1 MPSTIA
7 VTLQV
12 AQDHGLTG
20 EEYDRIL
27 RILGRAP
34 TFEEL
39 GVFSVM
45 WSEHCSYKSSR
56 RFLRQL
62 PTTGPEILQGPG
74 ENAGIVDVGDGLA
87 IVFKIESHNHPSF
100 IEPYHGAATGVGGI
114 LRDVFTMGA
123 QPIAS
128 LNSLRFGATDH
139 PRTPYLVKGVVAGI
153 GGYGN
158 SVGVPTVGGEVYF
171 DAGYNGNILV
181 NAFTLGVVRTDRI
194 FRARAAGVGNP
205 VIYVGS
211 RTGRDGIHGASL
223 LASREFDERSEE
235 LRPAVQV
242 GDPFTE
248 NLLIEACLELM
259 QQDLIVA
266 IQDMGAAGLTSSSVE
281 MAGRGGTGLL
291 LNLDAVPTR
300 EEGITSY
307 ELLLSESQERMLIV
321 AKAGCEEAVQAIFAR
336 WDLQAEIV
344 GQVTDDGLF
353 RAHRRNEE
361 VVRLPVT
368 ALTDDAPV
376 YERPAAQPADFL
388 DRQYLDLTS
397 VPLPSDYGQVLVQLL
412 TSPNLAS
419 KEWVY
424 RQYDSFVCSNTVVQP
439 GSDAA
444 IIRLKGTP
452 QGIGLTVDCN
462 SRYCLLDPY
471 RGAQIAVAE
480 GARNL
485 AVSGARPVAL
495 SDCLNFGNPEK
506 PEVMWQFQRALAG
519 MHDACLA
526 LGLAVVS
533 GNVSFY
539 NETEGKAIPPTP
551 TVATVG
557 ILTDVT
563 QHVTQWFK
571 HEGDLIVLLGETRE
585 ELGASEYLSLIH
597 GRVAGAPPVLD
608 LEVERR
614 LQELC
619 LTAAR
624 EQLFSSAHDVAE
636 GGLAVALAE
645 ACMTQPEDAIGARV
659 TVSGNLRPDAL
670 LFGESQSRVLV
681 SLPQDVFPRLQT
693 LAQMADIPL
702 TVLGEVG
709 GTDLDIAEYLRVP
722 VRALQKE
729 WRGALAKQLNLELE
743 TRDLE
748 KRGD

>member
-1 MPSTIA
+1 MRQKIT
-7 VTLQV
+7 VTPQI
-12 AQDHGLTG
+12 AQDHGLTPD
-20 EEYDRIL
+20 EYQRIL
-27 RILGRAP
+27 TTLGRTP

-56 RFLRQL
+56 KHLRQL

-87 IVFKIESHNHPSF
+87 VVFKIESHNHPSF

-114 LRDVFTMGA
+114 IRDVFTMGA
-123 QPIAS
+123 RPIAS
-128 LNSLRFGATDH
+128 LNSLRFGDINH
-139 PRTPYLVKGVVAGI
+139 PRTPYLLKGVVAGI

-158 SVGVPTVGGEVYF
+158 CVGVPTVGGEVYF
-171 DAGYNGNILV
+171 NEGYNGNILV
-181 NAFTLGVVRTDRI
+181 NAFTLGTVRTDRI

-205 VIYVGS
+205 IMYVGS

-223 LASREFDERSEE
+223 LASREFDAKSEE

-248 NLLIEACLELM
+248 KLLIEACLELM
-259 QQDLIVA
+259 QRDLIVA

-281 MAGRGGTGLL
+281 MAGRGGTGIR
-291 LNLDAVPTR
+291 LNLNAIPTR
-300 EEGITSY
+300 EENISPY

-321 AKAGCEEAVQAIFAR
+321 AKAGCEDAVREIFSR
-336 WDLQAEIV
+336 WDLQAEVV
-344 GQVTDDGLF
+344 GAVTGDGLF
-353 RAHRRNEE
+353 RTVWEGEE
-361 VVRLPVT
+361 VACIPVT

-376 YERPAAQPADFL
+376 YERPLKQPDDFA
-388 DRQYLDLTS
+388 DRQQLDVNAL
-397 VPLPSDYGQVLVQLL
+397 PLPTDYGHVLRTLL

-424 RQYDSFVCSNTVVQP
+424 HQYDSFVCGNTVVQP

-444 IIRLKGTP
+444 IIRLKGTTK
-452 QGIGLTVDCN
+452 GIGLTVDCN

-471 RGAQIAVAE
+471 RGGQIAVVE

-495 SDCLNFGNPEK
+495 SDCLNFGSPER
-506 PEVMWQFQRALAG
+506 PEVMWQFQQAIAG
-519 MHDACLA
+519 MRDACLA
-526 LGLAVVS
+526 LGIAVVS

-557 ILTDVT
+557 ILADLT
-563 QHVTQWFK
+563 HYVTQWFK
-571 HEGDLIVLLGETRE
+571 NPGDVIVLLGETKE
-585 ELGASEYLSLIH
+585 EFGASEYLATIH
-597 GRVAGAPPVLD
+597 GRTAGAPPTLD
-608 LEVERR
+608 LAKEKR
-614 LQELC
+614 LQDLC

-624 EQLFSSAHDVAE
+624 EQLFSSAHDLAE

-645 ACMTQPEDAIGARV
+645 ACITRPEKAIGARV
-659 TVSGNLRPDAL
+659 TLNGGVRPDAL

-681 SLPQDVFPRLQT
+681 SLPRTSLPRLQE
-693 LAQMADIPL
+693 LAQTAAL
-702 TVLGEVG
+702 RCTVLGEVG
-709 GTDLDIAEYLRVP
+709 GSDLDIAGYLRVS
-722 VRALQKE
+722 VDMLQQE
-729 WRGALAKQLNLELE
+729 WRAALARKLNGQ
-743 TRDLE
+743 
-748 KRGD
+748 K

>member
-1 MPSTIA
+1 MSRTIA

-12 AQDHGLTG
+12 AQDHGLTAD
-20 EEYDRIL
+20 EYNRIL
-27 RILGRAP
+27 RTLGRTP

-87 IVFKIESHNHPSF
+87 VVFKIESHNHPSF

-123 QPIAS
+123 RPIAS
-128 LNSLRFGATDH
+128 LNSLRFGAIDH

-223 LASREFDERSEE
+223 LASREFDERSDE

-259 QQDLIVA
+259 QRDLIVA

-291 LNLDAVPTR
+291 LNLDVVPTR
-300 EEGITSY
+300 EEGITPY
-307 ELLLSESQERMLIV
+307 DLLLSESQERMLLV
-321 AKAGCEEAVQAIFAR
+321 AKAGCEDEVREIFAR
-336 WDLQAEIV
+336 WDLQAEVV
-344 GQVTDDGLF
+344 GQVTADGIF
-353 RAHRRNEE
+353 RACWQNEE
-361 VVRLPVT
+361 VVSIPVT
-368 ALTDDAPV
+368 ALTDDAPI
-376 YERPAAQPADFL
+376 YERPATQPADL
-388 DRQYLDLTS
+388 PERQHLDLMT
-397 VPLPSDYGQVLVQLL
+397 VPLPGDYGQVLIRLL

-424 RQYDSFVCSNTVVQP
+424 RQYDSFVCGNTVVQP

-444 IIRLKGTP
+444 VIRLKGTP
-452 QGIGLTVDCN
+452 KGIGLTVDCN

-471 RGAQIAVAE
+471 CGAQIAVAE

-506 PEVMWQFQRALAG
+506 PEVMWQFQRAIAG
-519 MHDACLA
+519 MRAACLT

-557 ILTDVT
+557 ILADVT
-563 QHVTQWFK
+563 QRVTQWFK
-571 HEGDLIVLLGETRE
+571 NEGDFVVLLGETRE
-585 ELGASEYLSLIH
+585 ELGASEYLSLLH
-597 GRVAGAPPVLD
+597 GRAAGTPPALD
-608 LEVERR
+608 LDREKR

-624 EQLFSSAHDVAE
+624 ERLFSSAHDVAE

-645 ACMTQPEDAIGARV
+645 ACITQPEGVIGARITV
-659 TVSGNLRPDAL
+659 TGDLRADAL

-681 SLPQDVFPRLQT
+681 SLPQVALPRLQELT
-693 LAQMADIPL
+693 RSANLPL

-709 GTDLDIAEYLRVP
+709 GTDLDIAGYLRFP
-722 VRALQKE
+722 VEMLQRE
-729 WRGALAKQLNLELE
+729 WRTALAQQLN
-743 TRDLE
+743 
-748 KRGD
+748 G

>member
-1 MPSTIA
+1 MRRATT
-7 VTLQV
+7 VTFQV
-12 AQDHGLTG
+12 AQDHGLTAD
-20 EEYDRIL
+20 EYGRIVQ
-27 RILGRAP
+27 ILGRTP

-87 IVFKIESHNHPSF
+87 VVFKIESHNHPSF

-123 QPIAS
+123 RPIAS
-128 LNSLRFGATDH
+128 LNSLRFGAIDH

-158 SVGVPTVGGEVYF
+158 SVGVSTVGGEVYF
-171 DAGYNGNILV
+171 DEGYNGNILV
-181 NAFTLGVVRTDRI
+181 NAFTLGIVRTDRI

-223 LASREFDERSEE
+223 LASREFDARSEE

-248 NLLIEACLELM
+248 NILIEACLELM
-259 QQDLIVA
+259 QRDLIVG

-281 MAGRGGTGLL
+281 MAGRGGTGTLL
-291 LNLDAVPTR
+291 HLDAVPVR
-300 EEGITSY
+300 EEGITPY

-321 AKAGCEEAVQAIFAR
+321 AKAGCEDEVRAIFAR
-336 WDLQAEIV
+336 WDLQAEVV

-353 RAHRRNEE
+353 RARWQGED
-361 VVRLPVT
+361 VVGIPVT
-368 ALTDDAPV
+368 SLTDSAPL
-376 YERPAAQPADFL
+376 YERSAAQPVDFAEHQ
-388 DRQYLDLTS
+388 RLDLAT
-397 VPLPSDYGQVLVQLL
+397 VPLPTDYGQVLVRLL

-424 RQYDSFVCSNTVVQP
+424 RQYDSFVCGNTVVQP

-444 IIRLKGTP
+444 IIRLKGTRK
-452 QGIGLTVDCN
+452 GIGLSVDCN

-480 GARNL
+480 GTRNL

-506 PEVMWQFQRALAG
+506 PEVMWQFQRAIAG
-519 MHDACLA
+519 MRDACLA

-557 ILTDVT
+557 ILADVT
-563 QHVTQWFK
+563 HHVTQWFK
-571 HEGDLIVLLGETRE
+571 REGDLVALLGETRE
-585 ELGASEYLSLIH
+585 ELGGSEYLTLIH
-597 GRVAGAPPVLD
+597 GRVAGTPPALD
-608 LEVERR
+608 LEREKR
-614 LQELC
+614 LQHIC
-619 LTAAR
+619 VTAAR
-624 EQLFSSAHDVAE
+624 EGLFSSAHDVAE

-645 ACMTQPEDAIGARV
+645 ACMTRPDGALGARV
-659 TVSGNLRPDAL
+659 TLAGDLRPDAL

-681 SLPQDVFPRLQT
+681 SLPQAMLPRLQE
-693 LAQMADIPL
+693 LARAADLPPL
-702 TVLGEVG
+702 VLGEVG
-709 GTDLDIAEYLRVP
+709 GADLEIAGYLRLP
-722 VRALQKE
+722 VAMLQHE
-729 WRGALAKQLNLELE
+729 WRTALAQRLNP
-743 TRDLE
+743 
-748 KRGD
+748 

>member
-1 MPSTIA
+1 MHKTPT
-7 VTLQV
+7 VTLQL
-12 AQDHGLTG
+12 ALDHGLSTD
-20 EEYDRIL
+20 EYQG
-27 RILGRAP
+27 ILGHLGRTP

-56 RFLRQL
+56 KFLRQL

-87 IVFKIESHNHPSF
+87 VVFKIESHNHPSF

-123 QPIAS
+123 RPIAS
-128 LNSLRFGATDH
+128 LNSLRFGAVDH
-139 PRTPYLVKGVVAGI
+139 PRTPFLIKGVVAGI

-158 SVGVPTVGGEVYF
+158 CVGVPTVGGEVSF

-181 NAFTLGVVRTDRI
+181 NAFTLGTVRTDRI

-223 LASREFDERSEE
+223 LASREFDAKSEE

-248 NLLIEACLELM
+248 KLLIEACLELM
-259 QQDLIVA
+259 QKDLIVA

-281 MAGRGGTGLL
+281 MAGRGGMGIL
-291 LNLDAVPTR
+291 LNLDRIPTR
-300 EEGITSY
+300 EADIIPY

-321 AKAGCEEAVQAIFAR
+321 AKAGHEEAVKAIFTR
-336 WDLQAEIV
+336 WDLEAEVV
-344 GQVTDDGLF
+344 GQVTEDGFF
-353 RAHRRNEE
+353 RTHWHGEE
-361 VVRLPVT
+361 VVRIPVS

-376 YERPAAQPADFL
+376 YERPTAPPANLAA
-388 DRQYLDLTS
+388 RQRLDLAAL
-397 VPLPSDYGQVLVQLL
+397 PLPSDCGQVLLRLL
-412 TSPNLAS
+412 ASPNLAS

-424 RQYDSFVCSNTVVQP
+424 RQYDSFVCGNTVVQP

-444 IIRLKGTP
+444 IIRLKGTAKGV
-452 QGIGLTVDCN
+452 GISVDCN

-471 RGAQIAVAE
+471 RGGQIAVAE

-506 PEVMWQFQRALAG
+506 PEVMWQFQQAIAG
-519 MHDACLA
+519 MRDACLA
-526 LGLAVVS
+526 LGVAVVS

-539 NETEGKAIPPTP
+539 NETEGRAIPPTP
-551 TVATVG
+551 TVASVG
-557 ILTDVT
+557 ILQDVT
-563 QHVTQWFK
+563 HHVTQWFK
-571 HEGDLIVLLGETRE
+571 QPGDLIVLLGETHNE
-585 ELGASEYLSLIH
+585 IGASEYLATIH
-597 GRVAGAPPVLD
+597 GMTAGIPPQLD
-608 LEVERR
+608 LDQEKR
-614 LQELC
+614 LQHLC
-619 LTAAR
+619 LQFAQ
-624 EQLFSSAHDVAE
+624 EQLVASAHDVAE

-645 ACMTQPEDAIGARV
+645 ACITRPEGPLGARV
-659 TVSGNLRPDAL
+659 TLSETLRPDVA
-670 LFGESQSRVLV
+670 LFGESQSRVII
-681 SLPQDVFPRLQT
+681 SLSRHT
-693 LAQMADIPL
+693 LSRVEQRAKAQRVPY

-709 GTDLDIAEYLRVP
+709 GTDLVITNCLQLP
-722 VRALQKE
+722 VQNLQQE
-729 WRGALAKQLNLELE
+729 WRTALARQLESGQPSAVSNQ
-743 TRDLE
+743 
-748 KRGD
+748 

>member
-1 MPSTIA
+1 MRHSIA
-7 VTLQV
+7 VTPQI
-12 AQDHGLTG
+12 AQDHGLTTD
-20 EEYDRIL
+20 EYDRIL
-27 RILGRAP
+27 AILGRTP

-87 IVFKIESHNHPSF
+87 VVFKIESHNHPSF

-123 QPIAS
+123 RPLAS
-128 LNSLRFGATDH
+128 LNSLRFGAIDH
-139 PRTPYLVKGVVAGI
+139 PRTPFLVKGVVAGI

-158 SVGVPTVGGEVYF
+158 CVGVPTVGGEVYF
-171 DAGYNGNILV
+171 DPGYNGNILV

-223 LASREFDERSEE
+223 LASREFDARSEE

-248 NLLIEACLELM
+248 KLLIEACLELM
-259 QQDLIVA
+259 QRDLIVA

-291 LNLDAVPTR
+291 LNLDIVPTR
-300 EEGITSY
+300 ETGISPY
-307 ELLLSESQERMLIV
+307 ELLLSESQERMLLV
-321 AKAGCEEAVQAIFAR
+321 ARAGCEEEVRAIFAR
-336 WDLQAEIV
+336 WDLQAEVV
-344 GQVTDDGLF
+344 GEVTDDGVF
-353 RAHRRNEE
+353 RSRWHGED
-361 VVRLPVT
+361 VVRIPVS

-376 YERPAAQPADFL
+376 YNRPTAQPADFTE
-388 DRQYLDLTS
+388 QQQLDLAS
-397 VPLPSDYGQVLVQLL
+397 VPTPEDYGQVLLRLL

-424 RQYDSFVCSNTVVQP
+424 RQYDSFVCGNTVVQP

-444 IIRLKGTP
+444 IIRLKGTAK
-452 QGIGLTVDCN
+452 GIGLTVDCN

-485 AVSGARPVAL
+485 VVSGARPVAL

-506 PEVMWQFQRALAG
+506 PEVMWQFQQAIAG
-519 MHDACLA
+519 MRDACLA

-557 ILTDVT
+557 ILADVT
-563 QHVTQWFK
+563 RRVTQWFK
-571 HEGDLIVLLGETRE
+571 HEDDLVVLLGETRE
-585 ELGASEYLSLIH
+585 ELGASEYLAAIH

-608 LEVERR
+608 LEKEKR
-614 LQELC
+614 LQALC

-624 EQLFSSAHDVAE
+624 EGIFSSAHDVAE

-645 ACMTQPEDAIGARV
+645 ACITRPDGAIGAQV
-659 TVSGNLRPDAL
+659 MLPGNLRPDIL
-670 LFGESQSRVLV
+670 LFSESQSRVV
-681 SLPQDVFPRLQT
+681 ASLPRAAFSRLQALAREADVPLALLGT
-693 LAQMADIPL
+693 VGGPDLAINNYLRLPTDLLQREWRTALAQ
-702 TVLGEVG
+702 
-709 GTDLDIAEYLRVP
+709 
-722 VRALQKE
+722 
-729 WRGALAKQLNLELE
+729 QLNSG
-743 TRDLE
+743 R
-748 KRGD
+748 